1 MMRKPA
7 CSIMALTAPVRLR
20 AVASGLMIENVRS
33 IDICDFR
40 CSEVAGT
47 FSIAAAYSVER
58 IQRQGG
64 LRGLAAWTGFVD
76 WPGRIDPI
84 DRAGPAPLPHASQT
98 PKAMR
103 PKRILTVAEDAAQLT
118 LIHSRTNKSGPN
130 FQQNR

>member
-1 MMRKPA
+1 LQEF
-7 CSIMALTAPVRLR
+7 SRLR
-20 AVASGLMIENVRS
+20 RLIALSAFNGK
-33 IDICDFR
+33 
-40 CSEVAGT
+40 AG
-47 FSIAAAYSVER
+47 FVDW
-58 IQRQGG
+58 
-64 LRGLAAWTGFVD
+64 LRGLASWI

-84 DRAGPAPLPHASQT
+84 ARAGPAPLPHASQT